1 MAAQLR
7 LVRRRISSVQSIA
20 KITRA
25 QELIASSRIV
35 RAQQQQRSAEPYAR
49 ELTRAVE
56 AVLSRSTNV
65 THPFIQEPENP
76 SRAAVLI
83 LTSDQGFAGAFNAN
97 VLRESGRLRQTLRDG
112 GIEPVLYVAG
122 RKGIGW
128 HRFRELELENSWS
141 GFSAAPKYRNAEKIS
156 DALLEAFNAGTG
168 EGGVDEIHLVGTD
181 FVSMLTQRP
190 YSRRLLPLEIEV
202 SEEES
207 PSGPLPQYEFEPG
220 PAEVLDALM
229 PQYVAARIFYAMLE
243 AAAAELASRRRAMK
257 AATDN
262 ANVLRESAR
271 LRQLLQDRGIE
282 PVLYVAGR
290 KGIAWHRFRELD
302 VAESWSGFSAAPRY
316 RDAQQIATAL
326 LEAFNA
332 GRHESGEGGVDEI
345 HMVSTEF
352 VSMLTQ
358 RPAARRILPLQIED
372 TDEPSPHGPLP
383 QYEFEPSP
391 PEVFDA
397 LMPQY
402 VASRI
407 FYAMLE
413 AAAAEL
419 ASRRRA
425 MKAAT
430 DNASELLETLTRQA
444 NNARQAEIT
453 QEISEIVGGANAL
466 ADASATSE

>member
-1 MAAQLR
+1 MGAQLR

-35 RAQQQQRSAEPYAR
+35 RAQQQMRAAEPYAR

-56 AVLSRSTNV
+56 AVISRSTTIN
-65 THPFIQEPENP
+65 HPFTEEPENP

-97 VLRESGRLRQTLRDG
+97 VLRES
-112 GIEPVLYVAG
+112 
-122 RKGIGW
+122 
-128 HRFRELELENSWS
+128 
-141 GFSAAPKYRNAEKIS
+141 
-156 DALLEAFNAGTG
+156 
-168 EGGVDEIHLVGTD
+168 
-181 FVSMLTQRP
+181 
-190 YSRRLLPLEIEV
+190 
-202 SEEES
+202 
-207 PSGPLPQYEFEPG
+207 
-220 PAEVLDALM
+220 
-229 PQYVAARIFYAMLE
+229 
-243 AAAAELASRRRAMK
+243 
-257 AATDN
+257 
-262 ANVLRESAR
+262 AR
-271 LRQLLQDRGIE
+271 LRQLLRDRGIE

-316 RDAQQIATAL
+316 RDAQQIATTL
-326 LEAFNA
+326 IEAFEA
-332 GRHESGEGGVDEI
+332 GRDGAEGGGVDEI
-345 HMVSTEF
+345 HLVSTEF

-358 RPAARRILPLQIED
+358 RPAVRRILPLQIEE
-372 TDEPSPHGPLP
+372 TEEEHPSGPLP

-391 PEVFDA
+391 PEVLDA

-430 DNASELLETLTRQA
+430 DNAGDLLETLTRQA

>member
-25 QELIASSRIV
+25 RELSASSRIV
-35 RAQQQQRSAEPYAR
+35 RAQQQMRAAEPYAR

-56 AVLSRSTNV
+56 AVISRSTTIN
-65 THPFIQEPENP
+65 HPFTEEPENP

-83 LTSDQGFAGAFNAN
+83 LTSDQGSAGAYNAN
-97 VLRESGRLRQTLRDG
+97 VLRESARLRQLLRDR

-128 HRFRELELENSWS
+128 HRFREL
-141 GFSAAPKYRNAEKIS
+141 
-156 DALLEAFNAGTG
+156 D
-168 EGGVDEIHLVGTD
+168 V
-181 FVSMLTQRP
+181 
-190 YSRRLLPLEIEV
+190 
-202 SEEES
+202 
-207 PSGPLPQYEFEPG
+207 
-220 PAEVLDALM
+220 
-229 PQYVAARIFYAMLE
+229 VA
-243 AAAAELASRRRAMK
+243 
-257 AATDN
+257 
-262 ANVLRESAR
+262 
-271 LRQLLQDRGIE
+271 
-282 PVLYVAGR
+282 
-290 KGIAWHRFRELD
+290 
-302 VAESWSGFSAAPRY
+302 SWSGFSAAPRY
-316 RDAQQIATAL
+316 RDAQQIANAL

-332 GRHESGEGGVDEI
+332 GQDGADEGGVDEI
-345 HMVSTEF
+345 HLVSTEF

-358 RPAARRILPLQIED
+358 RPSVRRLLPLQIED
-372 TDEPSPHGPLP
+372 TEEESPSGPLP

-391 PEVFDA
+391 AEVLDA

-430 DNASELLETLTRQA
+430 DNAGDLIETLTRQA

-466 ADASATSE
+466 AGASATD